1 MKRLLATA
9 VFAGLLSACA
19 GVSAAG
25 LAKSE
30 TPQQSLSTT
39 GKAMSALKSV
49 RFDANGTV
57 EVTLPQALVDQLK
70 AKGGSQASF
79 LSSKMSVAL
88 TIRGAAQRPDRLQA
102 TVSAKLGGLT
112 IQSEVVAAGGNLY
125 YKDPMTSKWEL
136 VKQAGAQA
144 AHRSSAKLS
153 YQMIL
158 DTATSITEITDPNTS
173 IGGVTVDHYRVVPD
187 LAKLFDQASA
197 GHPPT
202 NATAASALKLILQN
216 ASLTADLWT
225 GTSDHLI
232 RRLSYDASVS
242 ADLSQVSAAWVSK
255 PADKAPAFSLPAG
268 SVAQVTAH
276 IVIDLHDFNTQ
287 VNIQAPTVAG

>member
-25 LAKSE
+25 LTKSE
-30 TPQQSLSTT
+30 TPRQSLGTT

-70 AKGGSQASF
+70 AKGGSQAGF

-88 TIRGAAQRPDRLQA
+88 TITGAAQRPYRLQA
-102 TVSAKLGGLT
+102 TVTAKLGGLT
-112 IQSEVVAAGGNLY
+112 IQTEVVAAGGNLY
-125 YKDPMTSKWEL
+125 YKDPMTSRWEI
-136 VKQAGAQA
+136 VKRAGAEA
-144 AHRSSAKLS
+144 SHGSSAKLS
-153 YQMIL
+153 YRTIL
-158 DTATSITEITDPNTS
+158 DTATSITEITDPNT
-173 IGGVTVDHYRVVPD
+173 G
-187 LAKLFDQASA
+187 
-197 GHPPT
+197 
-202 NATAASALKLILQN
+202 ALKLVLQN
-216 ASLTADLWT
+216 ATLTADVWT

-232 RRLSYDASVS
+232 RRLSYDASLS
-242 ADLSQVSAAWVSK
+242 ADLSQMSAARASK
-255 PADKAPAFSLPAG
+255 APDKAPAFSLPAG
-268 SVAQVTAH
+268 SMAQVTAH